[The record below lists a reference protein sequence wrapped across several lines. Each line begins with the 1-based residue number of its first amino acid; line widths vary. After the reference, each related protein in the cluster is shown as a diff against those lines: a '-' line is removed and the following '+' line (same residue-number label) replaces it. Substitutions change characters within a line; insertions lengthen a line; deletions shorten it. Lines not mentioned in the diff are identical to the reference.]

1 MFCKSKVIYSIYCVY
16 FTFYLWNCDKTSFL
30 SGLYKYGK
38 TRLMASLQNYF
49 FNINLLGYHKYIIQI
64 SYWQWKYFV
73 KCLYKDELVPV
84 TSRKKLFHSKQ
95 TELRIMLLI
104 TIEIFFSLL
113 FITGSY
119 LYSTEDSLGWVGA
132 LVHMSDIWKIFSCCY
147 DFSKYSK

>member
-1 MFCKSKVIYSIYCVY
+1 
-16 FTFYLWNCDKTSFL
+16 
-30 SGLYKYGK
+30 
-38 TRLMASLQNYF
+38 MASLQNYF
-49 FNINLLGYHKYIIQI
+49 LTLIFWVTWKYFPYYYRKYIIQI

-95 TELRIMLLI
+95 TELRIMLLHVI
-104 TIEIFFSLL
+104 TIEIFISLL

-147 DFSKYSK
+147 DFSKYSNKFFVLHTGKYWSSIWYWWCVSDN